1 MLSVNYISTFLSNKQ
16 DAIEK
21 KYYNSINHFE
31 LNENFIKKKYDKTE
45 NNSSND
51 TFEHNNSNNNDTNN
65 SNNSNKK
72 TEKNETNIIK
82 KYEPIYDALNYF
94 FDTDSNIF
102 SIYKKLE
109 NNNELYTFMNSIFS
123 IGDEIFILN
132 NFQNKKN
139 IMKSLIKKMDDEL
152 LKDDLYFLYNYD
164 KNRKFNKEKIM
175 TVLKELYKF
184 SVDRETIHLFK
195 QYLSDYLGINIFV
208 IGLINNNIDYDN
220 KEFYLTHK
228 YGLSYNKYA
237 QTFILITENNLY
249 YPLIKN
255 TNNNFNGLN
264 YEEIEKYLDKFL
276 KFYDIKLEEDVV
288 NKMEEINVN
297 ININN
302 TQLDIEN
309 INNDDNDK
317 INNNKID
324 KDKIKND
331 KINNDKIHN
340 NKNININ
347 INIENELKKLKLEE
361 LRIKATEKKI
371 SIQKISDKTSKMIN
385 KTKGELIEE
394 LLKI

>member
-51 TFEHNNSNNNDTNN
+51 TFEHNNSNNNNN
-65 SNNSNKK
+65 SNNSNNTINKNN
-72 TEKNETNIIK
+72 EKSETNIIK

-276 KFYDIKLEEDVV
+276 KFYDIKLEEDVD
-288 NKMEEINVN
+288 NKIEDNN
-297 ININN
+297 TNTNINN
-302 TQLDIEN
+302 IQPDIEN
-309 INNDDNDK
+309 INIDENNNDKMNNNDK
-317 INNNKID
+317 INNNK
-324 KDKIKND
+324 KM
-331 KINNDKIHN
+331 
-340 NKNININ
+340 N

>member
-51 TFEHNNSNNNDTNN
+51 TFEHNNSNNSNNN
-65 SNNSNKK
+65 SNNSSNTINKNN
-72 TEKNETNIIK
+72 EKSETNIIK

-288 NKMEEINVN
+288 NKMEEININ

-302 TQLDIEN
+302 SQLDIEN
-309 INNDDNDK
+309 INNNGENNNDNK
-317 INNNKID
+317 INNNK
-324 KDKIKND
+324 KM
-331 KINNDKIHN
+331 
-340 NKNININ
+340 N

>member
-51 TFEHNNSNNNDTNN
+51 TFEHNNSNNNN
-65 SNNSNKK
+65 SNNSSNTINKNN
-72 TEKNETNIIK
+72 EKSETNIIK

-288 NKMEEINVN
+288 NKMEEININ

-302 TQLDIEN
+302 SQLDIEN
-309 INNDDNDK
+309 INNNGENNNDNK
-317 INNNKID
+317 INNNK
-324 KDKIKND
+324 KM
-331 KINNDKIHN
+331 
-340 NKNININ
+340 N

>member
-65 SNNSNKK
+65 SNNSNNNK
-72 TEKNETNIIK
+72 KNETNIIK

-288 NKMEEINVN
+288 NKMEEININ

-302 TQLDIEN
+302 SQLDIEN
-309 INNDDNDK
+309 INNNGENNNDNK
-317 INNNKID
+317 INNNK
-324 KDKIKND
+324 KM
-331 KINNDKIHN
+331 
-340 NKNININ
+340 N

>member
-1 MLSVNYISTFLSNKQ
+1 MLSVNYISTFLNNKQ

-51 TFEHNNSNNNDTNN
+51 TFEHNNSNNNNN
-65 SNNSNKK
+65 SNNSNNTINKNN
-72 TEKNETNIIK
+72 EKSETNIIK

-288 NKMEEINVN
+288 NKMEEININ

-302 TQLDIEN
+302 SQLDIEN
-309 INNDDNDK
+309 INNNGENNNDNK
-317 INNNKID
+317 INNNK
-324 KDKIKND
+324 KM
-331 KINNDKIHN
+331 
-340 NKNININ
+340 N

>member
-1 MLSVNYISTFLSNKQ
+1 
-16 DAIEK
+16 
-21 KYYNSINHFE
+21 
-31 LNENFIKKKYDKTE
+31 
-45 NNSSND
+45 
-51 TFEHNNSNNNDTNN
+51 
-65 SNNSNKK
+65 
-72 TEKNETNIIK
+72 
-82 KYEPIYDALNYF
+82 
-94 FDTDSNIF
+94 
-102 SIYKKLE
+102 
-109 NNNELYTFMNSIFS
+109 
-123 IGDEIFILN
+123 
-132 NFQNKKN
+132 
-139 IMKSLIKKMDDEL
+139 
-152 LKDDLYFLYNYD
+152 
-164 KNRKFNKEKIM
+164 M

-288 NKMEEINVN
+288 NKIEDNN
-297 ININN
+297 TNTNINN
-302 TQLDIEN
+302 IQPDIEN
-309 INNDDNDK
+309 INIDENNNDKMNNNDK
-317 INNNKID
+317 INNNK
-324 KDKIKND
+324 K
-331 KINNDKIHN
+331 
-340 NKNININ
+340 IN

>member
-51 TFEHNNSNNNDTNN
+51 TFEHNNSNNNNN
-65 SNNSNKK
+65 SNNSNNTINKNN
-72 TEKNETNIIK
+72 EKSETNIIK

-288 NKMEEINVN
+288 NKMEEININ

-302 TQLDIEN
+302 SQLDIEN
-309 INNDDNDK
+309 INNNGENNNDNK
-317 INNNKID
+317 INNNK
-324 KDKIKND
+324 KM
-331 KINNDKIHN
+331 
-340 NKNININ
+340 N

>member
-276 KFYDIKLEEDVV
+276 KFYDIKLEEDVD
-288 NKMEEINVN
+288 NKIED
-297 ININN
+297 NN
-302 TQLDIEN
+302 TDFR
-309 INNDDNDK
+309 K
-317 INNNKID
+317 
-324 KDKIKND
+324 
-331 KINNDKIHN
+331 
-340 NKNININ
+340 
-347 INIENELKKLKLEE
+347 ELASL
-361 LRIKATEKKI
+361 
-371 SIQKISDKTSKMIN
+371 TS
-385 KTKGELIEE
+385 
-394 LLKI
+394 

>member
-51 TFEHNNSNNNDTNN
+51 TFEHSNNNDSINNSTNN

-72 TEKNETNIIK
+72 NEKNETNIIK

-164 KNRKFNKEKIM
+164 KNRKFNKEKLM

-184 SVDRETIHLFK
+184 SVERETIHLFK

-288 NKMEEINVN
+288 NKIEEININ

-309 INNDDNDK
+309 INNDENNNDK
-317 INNNKID
+317 MNNNK
-324 KDKIKND
+324 KM
-331 KINNDKIHN
+331 
-340 NKNININ
+340 N

-361 LRIKATEKKI
+361 LRIKAIEKKI

>member
-51 TFEHNNSNNNDTNN
+51 TIEHNNN
-65 SNNSNKK
+65 SSKK
-72 TEKNETNIIK
+72 TENNDNIEKNIIK

-94 FDTDSNIF
+94 FGTDSNIF

-288 NKMEEINVN
+288 NKIEDNN
-297 ININN
+297 TNTNINN
-302 TQLDIEN
+302 IQPDIEN
-309 INNDDNDK
+309 INIDENNNDKMNNNDK
-317 INNNKID
+317 INNNK
-324 KDKIKND
+324 K
-331 KINNDKIHN
+331 
-340 NKNININ
+340 IN

>member
-51 TFEHNNSNNNDTNN
+51 TFEYNDNNNSNNNNN
-65 SNNSNKK
+65 QNN
-72 TEKNETNIIK
+72 EKNEKNIIK

-228 YGLSYNKYA
+228 YGLTYNKYA

-276 KFYDIKLEEDVV
+276 KFYDIKLEETVI

-309 INNDDNDK
+309 INNSD
-317 INNNKID
+317 
-324 KDKIKND
+324 ND
-331 KINNDKIHN
+331 KINNDKINN
-340 NKNININ
+340 NKKNN

-361 LRIKATEKKI
+361 LRIKATEKNI

>member
-132 NFQNKKN
+132 NYQNKKN

-288 NKMEEINVN
+288 NKMEEININ

-302 TQLDIEN
+302 IQPDIEN
-309 INNDDNDK
+309 INIDENNNDKMNNNDK
-317 INNNKID
+317 INNNK
-324 KDKIKND
+324 KM
-331 KINNDKIHN
+331 
-340 NKNININ
+340 N

>member
-164 KNRKFNKEKIM
+164 KNRKFNKEKLM

-184 SVDRETIHLFK
+184 SVERETIHLFK

-288 NKMEEINVN
+288 NKMEEININ

-302 TQLDIEN
+302 SQLDIEN
-309 INNDDNDK
+309 INNNGENNNDNK
-317 INNNKID
+317 INNNK
-324 KDKIKND
+324 KM
-331 KINNDKIHN
+331 
-340 NKNININ
+340 N

>member
-1 MLSVNYISTFLSNKQ
+1 MLSVNYISTFLNNKQ

-51 TFEHNNSNNNDTNN
+51 IFEHNNSNNNDNNDSNN
-65 SNNSNKK
+65 SNNSNNSKNSNK
-72 TEKNETNIIK
+72 NTENNEKNIIK

-276 KFYDIKLEEDVV
+276 KFYDIKLEETVI
-288 NKMEEINVN
+288 NKMEEIN
-297 ININN
+297 
-302 TQLDIEN
+302 
-309 INNDDNDK
+309 
-317 INNNKID
+317 INNNQQD
-324 KDKIKND
+324 LKN
-331 KINNDKIHN
+331 INNDKIDNDKIDNDKMNN
-340 NKNININ
+340 NKKLNINV
-347 INIENELKKLKLEE
+347 ENELKKLKLEE

>member
-1 MLSVNYISTFLSNKQ
+1 MLSVKYISTFLSNKQ
-16 DAIEK
+16 EAIEN
-21 KYYNSINHFE
+21 KYYNSLNHFE
-31 LNENFIKKKYDKTE
+31 LNETFNKNNYNKIE
-45 NNSSND
+45 NNTLN
-51 TFEHNNSNNNDTNN
+51 
-65 SNNSNKK
+65 
-72 TEKNETNIIK
+72 EKNETNTNIIK

-94 FDTDSNIF
+94 FDTDSNNF

-109 NNNELYTFMNSIFS
+109 NNNELYTFMNSILS
-123 IGDEIFILN
+123 IGDEIFMLN

-139 IMKSLIKKMDDEL
+139 IMKSLIKKMDDDL
-152 LKDDLYFLYNYD
+152 LKEDLYFLYNYD

-184 SVDRETIHLFK
+184 SIDRETIHLFK
-195 QYLSDYLGINIFV
+195 QYLSDYLGINIFI

-228 YGLSYNKYA
+228 YGLNYNKYA

-264 YEEIEKYLDKFL
+264 YEEIEKYLNKFI
-276 KFYDIKLEEDVV
+276 KFYDIKIEEVII
-288 NKMEEINVN
+288 NKSED
-297 ININN
+297 INN
-302 TQLDIEN
+302 IISDIEN
-309 INNDDNDK
+309 I
-317 INNNKID
+317 KID
-324 KDKIKND
+324 NIIDNKKD
-331 KINNDKIHN
+331 
-340 NKNININ
+340 NKN
-347 INIENELKKLKLEE
+347 ENELKKLKLEE
-361 LRIKATEKKI
+361 LRTKAIEKKI

>member
-1 MLSVNYISTFLSNKQ
+1 
-16 DAIEK
+16 
-21 KYYNSINHFE
+21 
-31 LNENFIKKKYDKTE
+31 
-45 NNSSND
+45 
-51 TFEHNNSNNNDTNN
+51 
-65 SNNSNKK
+65 
-72 TEKNETNIIK
+72 
-82 KYEPIYDALNYF
+82 
-94 FDTDSNIF
+94 
-102 SIYKKLE
+102 
-109 NNNELYTFMNSIFS
+109 
-123 IGDEIFILN
+123 
-132 NFQNKKN
+132 
-139 IMKSLIKKMDDEL
+139 MKSLIKKMDDEL

-228 YGLSYNKYA
+228 YGLTYNKYA

-276 KFYDIKLEEDVV
+276 KFYDIKLEETVI
-288 NKMEEINVN
+288 NKIEEINTN

-302 TQLDIEN
+302 SQLDIEN
-309 INNDDNDK
+309 INNDDNKINDNTDK
-317 INNNKID
+317 MNNNK
-324 KDKIKND
+324 KL
-331 KINNDKIHN
+331 
-340 NKNININ
+340 NINV
-347 INIENELKKLKLEE
+347 ENELKKLKLEE
-361 LRIKATEKKI
+361 LRIKAIEKKI

>member
-16 DAIEK
+16 EAIEK

-31 LNENFIKKKYDKTE
+31 LNENFNKQKYDKIE
-45 NNSSND
+45 NNTD
-51 TFEHNNSNNNDTNN
+51 NNENN
-65 SNNSNKK
+65 
-72 TEKNETNIIK
+72 EKNIIK

-164 KNRKFNKEKIM
+164 KNRKFNKEKLM

-276 KFYDIKLEEDVV
+276 KFYDIKLEEAVV
-288 NKMEEINVN
+288 DKIEDTNTTAI

-309 INNDDNDK
+309 INNDEKKDNK
-317 INNNKID
+317 INDNN
-324 KDKIKND
+324 ND
-331 KINNDKIHN
+331 KINND
-340 NKNININ
+340 NINNDNINNDKKIN
-347 INIENELKKLKLEE
+347 INIEKELKKLK
-361 LRIKATEKKI
+361 
-371 SIQKISDKTSKMIN
+371 
-385 KTKGELIEE
+385 
-394 LLKI
+394 

>member
-51 TFEHNNSNNNDTNN
+51 TFEYNNSNNTDTNN

-72 TEKNETNIIK
+72 TENNEKNIIK

-164 KNRKFNKEKIM
+164 KNRKFNKEKLM

-228 YGLSYNKYA
+228 YGLTYNKYA

-276 KFYDIKLEEDVV
+276 KFYDIKLEETVI

-302 TQLDIEN
+302 SQLDIEN
-309 INNDDNDK
+309 INNNDKIDNNDK
-317 INNNKID
+317 INNNK
-324 KDKIKND
+324 KN
-331 KINNDKIHN
+331 
-340 NKNININ
+340 N

-394 LLKI
+394 LLNI

>member
-51 TFEHNNSNNNDTNN
+51 TFEYNNSNNNDTNN
-65 SNNSNKK
+65 SNNSNNSNKK
-72 TEKNETNIIK
+72 TENNEKNIIK

-164 KNRKFNKEKIM
+164 KNRKFNKEKLM

-228 YGLSYNKYA
+228 YGLTYNKYA

-276 KFYDIKLEEDVV
+276 KFYDIQLEETVI

-302 TQLDIEN
+302 SQLDIEN
-309 INNDDNDK
+309 INNNDKINKDK
-317 INNNKID
+317 INNNK
-324 KDKIKND
+324 K
-331 KINNDKIHN
+331 
-340 NKNININ
+340 IN

-394 LLKI
+394 LLNI

>member
-16 DAIEK
+16 EEIEK

-31 LNENFIKKKYDKTE
+31 LNENFIKKKYDKIE
-45 NNSSND
+45 NNG
-51 TFEHNNSNNNDTNN
+51 ENNGDNNG
-65 SNNSNKK
+65 
-72 TEKNETNIIK
+72 EKNETNIIK

-164 KNRKFNKEKIM
+164 KNRKFNKEKLM

-184 SVDRETIHLFK
+184 SVDCETIFLFK

-228 YGLSYNKYA
+228 YGLTYNKYA
-237 QTFILITENNLY
+237 QTFILVTENNLY

-264 YEEIEKYLDKFL
+264 YEEIEKYLHNFL
-276 KFYDIKLEEDVV
+276 KFYDIKLEESVI
-288 NKMEEINVN
+288 NKIEEINN
-297 ININN
+297 I
-302 TQLDIEN
+302 DIEN
-309 INNDDNDK
+309 MNNDTKNMND
-317 INNNKID
+317 D
-324 KDKIKND
+324 TKNIIYD
-331 KINNDKIHN
+331 TKNMNDDT
-340 NKNININ
+340 NKNIIDDKKMNN
-347 INIENELKKLKLEE
+347 DAKKNGNNKNIENELKKLKLEE
-361 LRIKATEKKI
+361 LRIKAIEKKI
-371 SIQKISDKTSKMIN
+371 SVQKISDKTSKMIN
-385 KTKGELIEE
+385 KTKAELIEE
-394 LLKI
+394 LLNI

>member
-51 TFEHNNSNNNDTNN
+51 TFEHNNINN
-65 SNNSNKK
+65 SIKK
-72 TEKNETNIIK
+72 TENNDNNEKNIIK

-164 KNRKFNKEKIM
+164 KNRKFNKEKLM

-228 YGLSYNKYA
+228 YGLTYNKYA

-276 KFYDIKLEEDVV
+276 KFYDIKLEETVI

-302 TQLDIEN
+302 SQLDIEN
-309 INNDDNDK
+309 INNNDKIDNNDK
-317 INNNKID
+317 INNNK
-324 KDKIKND
+324 KN
-331 KINNDKIHN
+331 
-340 NKNININ
+340 N

-394 LLKI
+394 LLNI

>member
-51 TFEHNNSNNNDTNN
+51 TFEHNNSNNNNN
-65 SNNSNKK
+65 SNNSNNTINKNN
-72 TEKNETNIIK
+72 EKSETNIIK

-228 YGLSYNKYA
+228 YGLTYNKYA

-276 KFYDIKLEEDVV
+276 KFYDIKLEEDIV

-309 INNDDNDK
+309 INNNDK
-317 INNNKID
+317 INNNK
-324 KDKIKND
+324 KT
-331 KINNDKIHN
+331 
-340 NKNININ
+340 N